1 MGIKLSQSSN
11 TTRAWAAAQ
20 ASTRLVGLNLAAAP
34 AAGVVAMAVSAAV
47 GDAEPVVA
55 GAVGEASMV
64 VAAAAAVVAAA
75 AAEVA
80 AAAGDAWLP
89 GRT

>member
-20 ASTRLVGLNLAAAP
+20 ANTRLVGLNLPAAP
-34 AAGVVAMAVSAAV
+34 AAGVVAMAVSSAV
-47 GDAEPVVA
+47 GDAETVVA
-55 GAVGEASMV
+55 GAVGDASMV

-75 AAEVA
+75 A
-80 AAAGDAWLP
+80 GDASLP